1 MSELTSGSAD
11 ANTSNPGNS
20 TLSDSTAA
28 VSADAT
34 SSTPAAPAVAPAGKP
49 PAHVQVTWAGAHRFN
64 GQRQGNFPPV
74 RIDAS
79 GKTGPSPVDFLL
91 LGIAS
96 CTGVDVVDILEK
108 RRTPVT
114 ALEVKAS
121 GERFPG
127 TPSRITRILLTYI
140 VTGADVDR
148 PHAERAID
156 LAVNKYCSVRAS
168 LREDI
173 PVEWELVLNG
183 VPGNATA

>member
-1 MSELTSGSAD
+1 MSESSSPSD
-11 ANTSNPGNS
+11 ANATN
-20 TLSDSTAA
+20 T
-28 VSADAT
+28 DAN
-34 SSTPAAPAVAPAGKP
+34 STPASSPSAAAATAPASSAANAPPAGKP

-91 LGIAS
+91 LGMAS

-108 RRTPVT
+108 RRTPVS
-114 ALEVKAS
+114 ALEVKVS
-121 GERFPG
+121 GERFAG
-127 TPSRITRILLTYI
+127 TPARITRVLMTYHI
-140 VTGADVDR
+140 TGADVDR

-173 PVEWELVLNG
+173 PVEWTLVLNG
-183 VPGNATA
+183 E

>member
-1 MSELTSGSAD
+1 VNDSAARTD
-11 ANTSNPGNS
+11 AINS
-20 TLSDSTAA
+20 TRNNSSMSDSQTGAAADSTAA
-28 VSADAT
+28 PV
-34 SSTPAAPAVAPAGKP
+34 PAPPAGKP

-91 LGIAS
+91 LGMAS

-114 ALEVKAS
+114 SLEVKAS
-121 GERFPG
+121 GERFAG
-127 TPSRITRILLTYI
+127 TPARITRVLLTYVI
-140 VTGADVDR
+140 DGAGIER

-173 PVEWELVLNG
+173 PVEWTLVLNG
-183 VPGNATA
+183 DPGSTIDPK

>member
-1 MSELTSGSAD
+1 MNESESTTNANASDTQATGAGTSPGAEASSA
-11 ANTSNPGNS
+11 
-20 TLSDSTAA
+20 
-28 VSADAT
+28 
-34 SSTPAAPAVAPAGKP
+34 TPISPPAGKP

-91 LGIAS
+91 LGMAS

-108 RRTPVT
+108 RRTPVS
-114 ALEVKAS
+114 ALEVKVS
-121 GERFPG
+121 GERFAG
-127 TPSRITRILLTYI
+127 TPARITRVLMTYYI
-140 VTGADVDR
+140 TGADVDR

-173 PVEWELVLNG
+173 PVEWTLVLNG
-183 VPGNATA
+183 E